1 MTFAITSLALPAQ
14 RFADY
19 RSAYLDLYD
28 KVKTDNQ
35 KEKASILKDVDFELE
50 LIHRDVI
57 NVQYILTLLAQ
68 LYDAD
73 ETEGQTLRKLVLD
86 SVAGDIE
93 LRSKRELI
101 EKFIDTAMPD
111 VDSAAEIPDCF
122 EEFWEQERE
131 SSFDAL
137 CKEEQLDADKLKKV
151 IDRYVYTGKKPLPD
165 PDIIQLITR
174 PLKLAERGPT
184 RKRVL
189 DKVVEHVETFIHGIA
204 A

>member
-1 MTFAITSLALPAQ
+1 MDDEDLALPAQ

-35 KEKASILKDVDFELE
+35 KEKVSILEDVDFELE

-73 ETEGQTLRKLVLD
+73 ESEGQNLRKLVLD
-86 SVAGDIE
+86 SVAGEIE

-101 EKFIDTAMPD
+101 EKFIDSTMPNIT
-111 VDSAAEIPDCF
+111 SAAEIPDSF
-122 EEFWEQERE
+122 EDFWEQERLLA
-131 SSFDAL
+131 FDSL
-137 CKEEQLDADKLKKV
+137 SL
-151 IDRYVYTGKKPLPD
+151 
-165 PDIIQLITR
+165 
-174 PLKLAERGPT
+174 
-184 RKRVL
+184 
-189 DKVVEHVETFIHGIA
+189 
-204 A
+204 